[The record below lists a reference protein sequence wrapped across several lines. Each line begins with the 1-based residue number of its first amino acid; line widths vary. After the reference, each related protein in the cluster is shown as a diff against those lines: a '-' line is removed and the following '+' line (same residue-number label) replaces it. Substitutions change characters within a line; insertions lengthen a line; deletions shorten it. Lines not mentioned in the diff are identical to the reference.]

1 MGDIGPRR
9 MHEPQASASPGRAD
23 GGRVAEEGVA
33 VAGQAVDAL
42 MKPVGLALSSRQ
54 LPHQLCL

>member
-1 MGDIGPRR
+1 MSLRLVL
-9 MHEPQASASPGRAD
+9 PQGAAD

-42 MKPVGLALSSRQ
+42 IKPVGLALSSRQ
-54 LPHQLCL
+54 YLTSSA